1 MVSGMAEV
9 QDSQPFT
16 WIDDIMDVGGSAW
29 EPAWFQQ
36 VEGLK
41 ASKKAT
47 GLEYDLVGKCLP
59 NMEEPWVSSWH
70 LLPRK
75 QERKREE
82 GVHSSGLQDNLRDAL
97 LSLRYSSRSWRHGQQ
112 SACFVHELLG
122 LIPSAE

>member
-47 GLEYDLVGKCLP
+47 RLEYGLVGKHLP
-59 NMEEPWVSSWH
+59 SMEEPC
-70 LLPRK
+70 
-75 QERKREE
+75 QENKRRER
-82 GVHSSGLQDNLRDAL
+82 GRRISIPL
-97 LSLRYSSRSWRHGQQ
+97 
-112 SACFVHELLG
+112 ACR
-122 LIPSAE
+122 II